1 MLFAAAAVPAALPVP
16 QPTLPCDRFPNP
28 EALCGVGA
36 FFTYIAVVKCASAR
50 FGA

>member
-1 MLFAAAAVPAALPVP
+1 MLFAAAAVPAAVPVP
-16 QPTLPCDRFPNP
+16 QLTLPCDRFPNP

-50 FGA
+50 CGA

>member
-1 MLFAAAAVPAALPVP
+1 MLFAAAAVPAAVPVP

-28 EALCGVGA
+28 EAFCDVGT